1 MQSKFKRILFGG
13 DYNPNQWPKEVW
25 KQDMAYFKDAHI
37 NSATINVFSWAKIQ
51 PSENE
56 YNFTELDEI
65 VDMLSNENYD
75 IVMATS
81 TAALPAWMVKKYPE
95 TMSTDYEGLQ
105 HKFGVRHNF
114 CPNSLVY
121 QKYAKSLATEL
132 AKRYSGNK
140 NISVWHINNEYGG
153 YCYCDNC
160 QKQFRV
166 WLKDKYKTLDAVN
179 AAWNTEFWGHTFYD
193 WDEIVVPNKL
203 SEEPWGGMTSF
214 AGISTDYRRFYSD
227 SMLNC
232 YKLERDAVKAII
244 PDALVTTNLMGTFK
258 GLDYFKWAKEMDI
271 VSWDNYPAYGHT
283 MEHGCD
289 DSRPDARS

>member
-25 KQDMAYFKDAHI
+25 EQDMAYFKDAHI

-65 VDMLSNENYD
+65 VDMLSKENYD

-81 TAALPAWMVKKYPE
+81 TAALPAWMVRKYPE
-95 TMSTDYEGLQ
+95 TMSTDYEGRR
-105 HKFGVRHNF
+105 HKFGARHNF

-121 QKYAKSLATEL
+121 QKYAKALATEL

-166 WLKDKYKTLDAVN
+166 WLKDKYKTIDAVN
-179 AAWNTEFWGHTFYD
+179 DAWNTEFWGHTFYD
-193 WDEIVVPNKL
+193 WDEIVVPNEL
-203 SEEPWGGMTSF
+203 SEEAWGGMTSF

-227 SMLNC
+227 SMLGC

-271 VSWDNYPAYGHT
+271 ASWDNYPAYDT